1 MPALRFLTWL
11 LVLAS
16 SLCCAEAQALHV
28 GDAFP
33 AVSAKSLSGGVLV
46 IPDGHPTVVILGFTQ
61 AEGKDASQWTART
74 ERDFPALVVDDLIF
88 LDSAPGFMRS
98 MIAAGIRHGMTPA
111 RQAHSIVLDHDGSL
125 WKQRLSGGFPGVD
138 LSHAVAV
145 ALDATGHIRAVGCGA
160 VTDGNYAAFRAAL
173 EKLP

>member
-1 MPALRFLTWL
+1 MSILRVLTWPL
-11 LVLAS
+11 LLALG
-16 SLCCAEAQALHV
+16 LCCAKAQTLHF
-28 GDAFP
+28 GDTFP
-33 AVSAKSLSGGVLV
+33 AVNGKSLSGGVLA
-46 IPDGHPTVVILGFTQ
+46 IPDGHPAVVILGFTQ
-61 AEGKDASQWTART
+61 AAGKDASQWTARL
-74 ERDFPALVVDDLIF
+74 ERDFPTLAVDDLIF
-88 LDSAPGFMRS
+88 LDSAPGLMRG
-98 MIAAGIRHGMTPA
+98 MIASGIRRGMAPA